1 MIDRLAEEVAMI
13 ERHLDILTRVIENAP
28 IGIVKLSNQAGYEH
42 HKVRYSLRVL
52 EEDGIIEPSDQGAI
66 TTERTE
72 GFVSE
77 LDERLTTLINRLDA
91 MKIGDRVEDNH

>member
-1 MIDRLAEEVAMI
+1 MIDRLAEEVTRI
-13 ERHLDILTRVIENAP
+13 ERHLDILTRVIENEP
-28 IGIVKLSNQAGYEH
+28 IGIAKLANQGGYEH

-66 TTERTE
+66 TTEHTE

-77 LDERLTTLINRLDA
+77 LDERLTTLIDRLDA